1 MSENKNEKFRPI
13 EIGLASSM
21 KISITYIPFCLSIN
35 GIHINSVDEKTFL
48 ETNTFKDKDGRITIK
63 QLTLAMEEIFGIS
76 DDSEE
81 NTDAAHDFQSLLW
94 SVKIDMESFLEVIEK
109 CRLRQLLRQANNG
122 VEESMNKLFEMMDKV
137 CK

>member
-1 MSENKNEKFRPI
+1 MESNFIGWKQCTNK
-13 EIGLASSM
+13 G
-21 KISITYIPFCLSIN
+21 
-35 GIHINSVDEKTFL
+35 FL
-48 ETNTFKDKDGRITIK
+48 KTNTFKDKDGRITIK

-137 CK
+137 CKYNDYSFSG

>member
-1 MSENKNEKFRPI
+1 
-13 EIGLASSM
+13 
-21 KISITYIPFCLSIN
+21 
-35 GIHINSVDEKTFL
+35 
-48 ETNTFKDKDGRITIK
+48 
-63 QLTLAMEEIFGIS
+63 MEEIFGIS

-109 CRLRQLLRQANNG
+109 CRLRRLLRQANNG

-137 CK
+137 CKHLQWLYKQAWKGFQPISASQIFLGNL